1 MKKQGFMIKE
11 VTMIQINFQSWES
24 KRKGVICGTYF
35 KFPECT
41 EKNSFGAVV
50 GAAQIMD
57 ARIFKGFFGRFF
69 SLCLYVSHSQ

>member
-57 ARIFKGFFGRFF
+57 AVMSEVEIEE
-69 SLCLYVSHSQ
+69 SNVSIIEIK